1 MEKLTDAELV
11 ARSRSGEVAAFE
23 AIVERHRA
31 ALVSLA
37 DARLGSLADAEDVAQ
52 EAFVQAFFRLHQLRD
67 PQALLPW
74 LRRMTDRL
82 ALMRLRARR
91 EEPVAPGELEQ
102 AYPRGQVADLP
113 HHVATDLLQRL
124 PPAMRQTLVLTCLA
138 GYTCGEA
145 AALLGVREG
154 TVKSR
159 LSRARA
165 ILKEE
170 FGMASKKLRPEKPKS
185 DFTQRTIARLMR
197 EAQRLL
203 AKGDVE
209 AAGDRAGEVVEMQ
222 AQRGFAAGG
231 DPEHLAFD
239 PEAARIAGLALRER
253 RRKDCEN
260 NAAQYGCR
268 LEDLDW
274 RLADVDV
281 LSCTLG
287 RPAGEGQDVWG
298 IPLSRQRITMLDA
311 RDLCRRFH
319 CSPLMLHDWVARG
332 LPVLRCWPFVRFDWD
347 RAKQWLK
354 DNRITRWAKESDHD
368 VDRPLR
374 LIFQALARGQLTASQ
389 AEEIVD
395 ALEIGP

>member
-1 MEKLTDAELV
+1 MNTPDDAQLV
-11 ARSRSGEVAAFE
+11 SRARDGDVAAFE
-23 AIVERHRA
+23 AIVDRYRA

-37 DARLGSLADAEDVAQ
+37 AARLGSPEDAEDVAQ

-67 PQALLPW
+67 PAALLPW

-82 ALMRLRARR
+82 TLMRLRSRR
-91 EEPVAPGELEQ
+91 EEPSCDLERPRPVAQ
-102 AYPRGQVADLP
+102 AADLP
-113 HHVATDLLQRL
+113 HHQVAGLLQRL
-124 PPAMRQTLVLTCLA
+124 PATLRETLTLTVVA
-138 GYTCGEA
+138 GYTCAETA
-145 AALLGVREG
+145 AMLGVREG

-170 FGMASKKLRPEKPKS
+170 SAMGSKQPKAGKPSS
-185 DFTQRTIARLMR
+185 DFAQRTIARLMR

-203 AKGDVE
+203 ASGDVE
-209 AAGDRAGEVVEMQ
+209 GAGDRAGKVIEMQ

-231 DPEHLAFD
+231 DPAHLAFD

-253 RRKDCEN
+253 RRRDCEA
-260 NAAQYGCR
+260 NAAQYGYR
-268 LEDLDW
+268 LDDLDW

-287 RPAGEGQDVWG
+287 RPAGEGKDVWG
-298 IPLSRQRITMLDA
+298 IPLARQHITMLDA

-319 CSPLMLHDWVARG
+319 CSPLTLHDWVARG

-347 RAKQWLK
+347 RTKQWLR
-354 DNRITRWAKESDHD
+354 DNRITRWPKESDSD

-374 LIFQALARGQLTASQ
+374 IIFRALARGRLTPGQ

-395 ALEIGP
+395 ALELGP